1 MTFDITPVIEAI
13 IGLAAALI
21 TAFLIPY
28 IKSKTTAE
36 EREEIKAWVLI
47 AVKAVEQLYA
57 GKLFGDDK
65 KNKVIEWLENHNI
78 TVDESALDAMIEAAV
93 YEINKGL
100 KPSSGEESK
109 TE

>member
-1 MTFDITPVIEAI
+1 MIDITPIIEAV
-13 IGLAAALI
+13 IGLIAAI
-21 TAFLIPY
+21 VGGVLIPY
-28 IKSKTTAE
+28 IRSKTTAE
-36 EREEIKAWVLI
+36 DRKEMQAWVLI

-78 TVDESALDAMIEAAV
+78 TVDASALDAMIEAAV
-93 YEINKGL
+93 YEINKGPNL
-100 KPSSGEESK
+100 SNEETPK